1 MARGGYRPGAGRPRG
16 AKNKKPGEPKAP
28 KKQPKKPERPS
39 DTQKEASEP
48 NMMPLDYML
57 KIMRDPN
64 TDEAT
69 RNRMAIA
76 AAPFVHPRAGEAK
89 GKKEEK
95 ADRAKAASSGKFAA
109 GRAPLSV
116 VK

>member
-1 MARGGYRPGAGRPRG
+1 MARGGYRPGGGRPKGSTDTKPRKRRSD
-16 AKNKKPGEPKAP
+16 AKSRKPKAP
-28 KKQPKKPERPS
+28 KSKPKQ
-39 DTQKEASEP
+39 EASDP

-95 ADRAKAASSGKFAA
+95 ADRARAASSGKFAPA
-109 GRAPLSV
+109 RPPLSV